1 MDISQETRERIV
13 TAASQLYEQAGRL
26 DFPTVDAV
34 RRLSKTNM
42 NDASA
47 VMKEWRRM
55 QTATAAPVAVAVPD
69 RVQQASQAAIAA
81 LWGEAQGLATE
92 ALHAAQADWEKERAE
107 AETLR
112 GELSAAFEAQAVE
125 LDAAQARIAELETAA
140 AEAARQVSEL
150 RGELAAAVE
159 REHTAAARAVEIER
173 RADDLKAALTA
184 AQDAAKTAAAEMD
197 AERQRHAAAAA
208 RLDAVATEL
217 STVKAKAEAAEQA
230 HQEQRKQSAQEA
242 HRQAERL
249 TQAEADRDAA
259 RREAGAAREDAAKLR
274 GQVEA
279 MQAQAADLMRVF
291 AEHRAPEA
299 SAAKPAAKPSAKAK
313 KGE

>member
-112 GELSAAFEAQAVE
+112 GELSAAFEAQ
-125 LDAAQARIAELETAA
+125 
-140 AEAARQVSEL
+140 VSYIPDQDNYGYENLYLGAKVDVALPATPLTLRL
-150 RGELAAAVE
+150 RGGRPPL
-159 REHTAAARAVEIER
+159 
-173 RADDLKAALTA
+173 
-184 AQDAAKTAAAEMD
+184 
-197 AERQRHAAAAA
+197 
-208 RLDAVATEL
+208 
-217 STVKAKAEAAEQA
+217 
-230 HQEQRKQSAQEA
+230 
-242 HRQAERL
+242 
-249 TQAEADRDAA
+249 AA
-259 RREAGAAREDAAKLR
+259 RRPRLR
-274 GQVEA
+274 
-279 MQAQAADLMRVF
+279 R
-291 AEHRAPEA
+291 P
-299 SAAKPAAKPSAKAK
+299 
-313 KGE
+313 

>member
-1 MDISQETRERIV
+1 MDINQETRERIV
-13 TAASQLYEQAGRL
+13 SAANQLYEQAGRL

-34 RRLSKTNM
+34 RRVSKTNM

-47 VMKEWRRM
+47 VMKEWRRS
-55 QTATAAPVAVAVPD
+55 QTAGATPAAVAVPD

-81 LWGEAQGLATE
+81 LWSEAQGIATE
-92 ALHAAQADWEKERAE
+92 ALHAAQAGWEKERAE

-125 LDAAQARIAELETAA
+125 LDAAQVKIAEQETAA
-140 AEAARQVSEL
+140 AEAARQATEL
-150 RGELAAAVE
+150 RGELTAAVE
-159 REHTAAARAVEIER
+159 REHTAVARAVEIER

-184 AQDAAKTAAAEMD
+184 AQEAAKTAAAE
-197 AERQRHAAAAA
+197 
-208 RLDAVATEL
+208 LD
-217 STVKAKAEAAEQA
+217 TV
-230 HQEQRKQSAQEA
+230 
-242 HRQAERL
+242 
-249 TQAEADRDAA
+249 
-259 RREAGAAREDAAKLR
+259 RRETGTAREEAAKLR

-299 SAAKPAAKPSAKAK
+299 GIAKPAVRVK
-313 KGE
+313 KSP